1 METLY
6 IMSIPGLKNEII
18 ERAINK
24 EDEFVSEEDVEW

>member
-18 ERAINK
+18 ERAIDK